1 MYDAIINSFHQDK
14 ITVNKRCNISFFSV
28 FSGLFILINSPLS
41 ILYAQTATPNGF
53 NVFYYDNGAKS
64 SEGTMLDGKPEGYW
78 KNYYKNGKLKIEGNR
93 KFFLLDSVW
102 KFYTEKGKITKAVNY
117 REGKK
122 NGYTLNYDTN
132 QRVSNKESFSNDIKQ
147 GLAYAYYPSGKLK
160 SLTPYLKGRPDGL
173 AYEFDEDSTI
183 ISIIKYQAGILA
195 NAERINR
202 KDENGKKQGV
212 WKEFYDNGIIK
223 EEKKFR
229 DDAVDG
235 YVKSYDKE
243 GNLSNTEKF
252 NNGKQV
258 KNAPELA
265 KLDVYKDFYDDGT
278 LKYEGGYINGM
289 PVGTHYHY
297 KLKYICDSLPVAR
310 DDTSDVMIKKQIC
323 RNRPIPDSAIVFNE
337 GIKTDYGAVD
347 SLRNRVGIWSEYFN
361 TGEFRAKGLYA
372 NDKRVGDWIFYYA
385 NGKAEQKGKYDKKGR
400 AQGEWKW
407 FYENGSLMRE
417 ETYVNNLRDGLMT
430 EYTEDGK
437 VITKGEFVEDQQQGI
452 WVYET
457 AEYKEIGKYVDDKPD
472 SLWKRYYMPKEKLR
486 YEGRFLNGDED
497 GVHTWYYANG
507 RKMAQGSY
515 SGGMRQNDWRFYDE
529 GGYNY
534 LTIFYEN
541 DIEVKFQ
548 GTKVT
553 PTFEESIRVY
563 SQPATKKPDKIILDK
578 ENQNDT
584 QDKN

>member
-1 MYDAIINSFHQDK
+1 MFNTFLLPSVKYIYFVSRTWKLTCVLLCMMSFYG
-14 ITVNKRCNISFFSV
+14 RS
-28 FSGLFILINSPLS
+28 
-41 ILYAQTATPNGF
+41 QTTTQNGY

-93 KFFLLDSVW
+93 KNFQLDSTW
-102 KFYTEKGKITKAVNY
+102 KFYNEKGKITKAVNY
-117 REGKK
+117 SEGKK
-122 NGYTLNYDTN
+122 NGYTLNYDTT
-132 QRVSNKESFSNDIKQ
+132 QKVSSKEPFVNDIKQ
-147 GLAYAYYPSGKLK
+147 GNAFTYYSSGKIK
-160 SLTPYLKGRPDGL
+160 QLTPYVKGRPDGI
-173 AYEFDEDSTI
+173 AYEFAEDSTI
-183 ISIIKYQAGILA
+183 IAIIKYQGGILA
-195 NAERINR
+195 NVERINR

-212 WKEFYDNGIIK
+212 WKEFYDSGILK
-223 EEKKFR
+223 EEKKYR
-229 DDAVDG
+229 DDAIDG
-235 YVKSYDKE
+235 YVKTFDKK
-243 GNLSNTEKF
+243 GNLNNTEKF

-265 KLDVYKDFYDDGT
+265 KLDVYKEYYDDGT

-297 KLKYICDSLPVAR
+297 KLKYMCDSLPVAR
-310 DDTSDVMIKKQIC
+310 DDTSDVMVKKQVC
-323 RNRPIPDSAIVFNE
+323 KNRPVPDSAIVYNE

-347 SLRNRVGIWSEYFN
+347 SLRNRVGIWTEYHN
-361 TGEFRAKGLYA
+361 TGEFRGKGLYA
-372 NDKRVGDWIFYYA
+372 NDKRIGDWVFYYS
-385 NGKAEQKGKYDKKGR
+385 NGKVEQKGKYDKKGR

-407 FYENGSLMRE
+407 FYENGALMRE
-417 ETYVNNLRDGLMT
+417 ETYLNNLREGSMT

-437 VITKGEFVEDQQQGI
+437 VLTKGEYVEDQQEGI
-452 WVYET
+452 WTYET
-457 AEYKEIGKYVDDKPD
+457 PEYKEIGKYVDDKPD

-497 GVHTWYYANG
+497 GIHTWYYANG
-507 RKMAQGSY
+507 RKMVQGSY
-515 SGGMRQNDWRFYDE
+515 SGGMKQNDWKFYDE
-529 GGYNY
+529 AGYNY

-563 SQPATKKPDKIILDK
+563 DSITSKKSDKTILDK
-578 ENQNDT
+578 EQNKNEK
-584 QDKN
+584 QDKE